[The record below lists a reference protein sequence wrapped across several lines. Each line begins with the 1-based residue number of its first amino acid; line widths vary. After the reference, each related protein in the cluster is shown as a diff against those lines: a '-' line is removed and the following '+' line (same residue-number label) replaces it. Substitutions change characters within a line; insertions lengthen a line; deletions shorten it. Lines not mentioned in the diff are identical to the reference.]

1 MIYGYGKYHEMKYAL
16 SVLLIQILHMYF
28 VKSKIDEGVPKS
40 CMFQD
45 TGHDFILN
53 WLSYACYYRDLKIAD
68 TYSLA

>member
-40 CMFQD
+40 CMF
-45 TGHDFILN
+45 
-53 WLSYACYYRDLKIAD
+53 
-68 TYSLA
+68 